1 MILFNYVLF
10 LELFEAEYED
20 EEDEEDVINDEKNEE
35 DEINERCECVIC
47 FEKHRAIIF
56 DPCGHIMCCL
66 DCSVLCN
73 DCPIC
78 RAVIVKKMKFY
89 VP

>member
-56 DPCGHIMCCL
+56 DPCGHIY
-66 DCSVLCN
+66 
-73 DCPIC
+73 
-78 RAVIVKKMKFY
+78 FY
-89 VP
+89 FIYFYLFFIYSWHV